1 MPNPASRNPLVVA
14 MTGATGAIMGVR
26 LLEVLKDLGIPTEL
40 VMSEWAQKTISLE
53 TGRTPSEVAALAG
66 VVHPSRNLGASISSG
81 SYQTAGM
88 VVVPCSMKTLA
99 SIAAGSGGTLI
110 DRAADVTIKERRPL
124 VLVARETP
132 LSPIHLENM
141 LKLSRIGVV
150 VMPPVPAFYNHP
162 TTIEDAVDHIV
173 GRVLDQIGIESGLV
187 RRWKLGG

>member
-1 MPNPASRNPLVVA
+1 

>member
-53 TGRTPSEVAALAG
+53 TGRTPGEVAALAG

>member
-26 LLEVLKDLGIPTEL
+26 LLEVLRDLGIPTEL

-53 TGRTPSEVAALAG
+53 TGRTPGEVAALAG